1 MNIRIVADS
10 ACDLPKNLV
19 EEMNIDIMPVPITDG
34 TTNYKDGIDITPDV
48 MYKNMKEGIIY
59 KTSQI
64 PLADYIEKYTY
75 YAENNIPMLS
85 IVMSSG
91 ISSSSETS
99 QMAINVVK
107 ELYPNAPIYSV
118 DSKCCSL
125 GHGFAAYMLAKS
137 ANAGHNID
145 TLLELLNFIQNNMVS
160 TASLDDLKYVA
171 RGGRLP
177 NVVAMIANT
186 LNIKPFL
193 NADDGSLHLSD
204 RVRGVK
210 KMYKKYIEI
219 LKDRVETTDLKNSQI
234 WLEKS
239 DDEEMMLTLRDS
251 IKEDLGLTDDN
262 FVLGTIGPIIGAHIG
277 PGSMCMFFMKNPI
290 PDIYF

>member
-85 IVMSSG
+85 VVMSSG

-137 ANAGHNID
+137 ANSGHNID

-239 DDEEMMLTLRDS
+239 DDEEMMLTLRDV

>member
-34 TTNYKDGIDITPDV
+34 TTDYKDGINITPEV
-48 MYKNMKEGIIY
+48 IYKNMKEGVIY

-85 IVMSSG
+85 VVMSSG

-125 GHGFAAYMLAKS
+125 GHGFATYMLAKS
-137 ANAGHNID
+137 ANSGHNID

-239 DDEEMMLTLRDS
+239 DDEEMMLTLRDA